1 MSTNSIEKAK
11 GVKDILPPDEPYWD
25 FVEEAAKK
33 TARDFDFFRISTPI
47 FEKTELFLRGVG
59 KHTDIV
65 SKEMYSFKT
74 KGDDAL
80 TLRPEGTAPVMRA
93 YIENGMKSLAQPVK
107 LFYLE
112 PFFRHERPQHLR
124 QRQFYQVGFETL
136 GFGGSVID
144 AELIQAATHIL
155 RRVGVEGFEFQ
166 VNSLGDS
173 LCRPAY
179 MKRLQEYV
187 KDNKRSLCPDCQES
201 MAHRPLNMFECEEEK
216 CARIARMAPK
226 MIDEL
231 CEPCHSHFREL
242 LEMLDEIEAPYT
254 LNPFIVRG
262 LDYYT
267 RTVFEIWLSLEGE
280 PSGMRALGGGGRYD
294 ELAGEL
300 GGGEIPGSGF
310 ALGVERLIR
319 VIKNQGLVPPQH
331 NDREKLLFL
340 AQLGFAARKRSLR
353 LSSELM
359 REGIKVSAAFSRE
372 SLSSQLR
379 IADKLDVEYAL
390 ILGEKELFDK
400 SIILR
405 NMKTGNQEIL
415 EMRNLVPELKN
426 RLNPISAKMFGLPS

>member
-1 MSTNSIEKAK
+1 MSSSIEKAK

-25 FVEEAAKK
+25 LVEEAAKK

-47 FEKTELFLRGVG
+47 LEKTELFLRGVG
-59 KHTDIV
+59 KRTDLV
-65 SKEMYSFKT
+65 AKEMYSFRT

-107 LFYLE
+107 LFYFE
-112 PFFRHERPQHLR
+112 PFFRHESPQHLR
-124 QRQFYQVGFETL
+124 QRQFYQVGFEAL

-166 VNSLGDS
+166 VNSLGDAS
-173 LCRPAY
+173 CRPAY

-187 KDNKRSLCPDCQES
+187 KDNKRSLCLDCEES
-201 MAHRPLNMFECEEEK
+201 MVRRPFNMFECQEEK
-216 CARIARMAPK
+216 CARVARMAPK

-242 LEMLDEIEAPYT
+242 LEMLDEIEVPYT

-280 PSGMRALGGGGRYD
+280 PPGMRALGGGGRYD

-319 VIKNQGLVPPQH
+319 VIKDQGLVPSQ
-331 NDREKLLFL
+331 NKEREKSLFL
-340 AQLGFAARKRSLR
+340 AQLGFAARKRSLK
-353 LSSELM
+353 LFSELM
-359 REGIKVSAAFSRE
+359 REGIRASAAFSRE

-379 IADKLDVEYAL
+379 IADKLGVEYAL

-415 EMRNLVPELKN
+415 EMRNLVAELKN
-426 RLNPISAKMFGLPS
+426 RLSPFSTKVFRPF